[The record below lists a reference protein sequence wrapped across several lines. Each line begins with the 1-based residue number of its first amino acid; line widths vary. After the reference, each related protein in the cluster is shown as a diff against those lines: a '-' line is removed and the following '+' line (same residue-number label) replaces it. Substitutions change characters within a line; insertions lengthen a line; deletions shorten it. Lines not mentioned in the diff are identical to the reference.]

1 MSTFERITPAFGRL
15 LVAVLFLMSGFGK
28 IAAPA
33 ATKGYIIAAGLPAPD
48 LAYLVAILFEVG
60 GGLCFL
66 LGYRTRLV
74 SVLMALFTLAT
85 ALAFHTQFADQNTM
99 VHFLKNIAIVGGFLQ
114 AAVLGGGAL
123 SIDAWLARSNGA
135 IPRTASA

>member
-1 MSTFERITPAFGRL
+1 MSVFERVTPAFGRL
-15 LVAVLFLMSGFGK
+15 LLAVLFLLSGIGK

-33 ATKGYIIAAGLPAPD
+33 ATKGYIAAAGLPIPD
-48 LAYLVAILFEVG
+48 LAYLIAVLFEVG

-74 SVLMALFTLAT
+74 SILIALFTLAT
-85 ALAFHTQFADQNTM
+85 ALSFHTNFADQNTM
-99 VHFLKNIAIVGGFLQ
+99 IHFLKNIAIVGGFLQ

-123 SIDAWLARSNGA
+123 SIDAWLARSHGA
-135 IPRTASA
+135 APQTASA